1 MKILPAL
8 FVLLVFTLFISAS
21 AQTRPGTGPTKT
33 PSPGTPPQPPPLGVP
48 IRGSIFLSG
57 QVVLDDGSELTEPV
71 AIQTICKGQKRTVA
85 HSDFHGG
92 FSFELGSQN
101 PMADIAGMTDAETDT
116 SGSDTMSSRR
126 RTAQR
131 DYRDCELQA
140 VLPGFSSELI
150 QLSSKIF
157 DFGSSDIGRV
167 ALHRLAHVDGLT
179 ISVTSAL
186 APGPAR
192 KAFEKGREQEKKS
205 QWDKARESFEK
216 AVQLY
221 PQYAIAWYELGRVQL
236 QDKDMTGARQSFD
249 QARAAD
255 PKYVSPYNALAQLAA
270 SEKRWPDVVEIT
282 DKLLKLNPVDFPEA
296 WLWNSVGN
304 YVGQNFQAAEN
315 SARQG
320 IKHDETHRIPKLE
333 YLLGM
338 LLMRKQDY
346 SGASQHMRQYLSLE
360 TQPAELDEAR
370 KQLAEI
376 ERHSSSAGLPSSSPP
391 K

>member
-8 FVLLVFTLFISAS
+8 VALLVFTLPTCAS
-21 AQTRPGTGPTKT
+21 AQTRPGTGPSNTPT
-33 PSPGTPPQPPPLGVP
+33 PSRPPQPPQLGTPV
-48 IRGSIFLSG
+48 RGTIFLSG
-57 QVVLDDGSELTEPV
+57 RVVLDDGSELTEPV
-71 AIQTICKGQKRTVA
+71 AIQTICRGQKRTVTR
-85 HSDFHGG
+85 SDFHGG

-101 PMADIAGMTDAETDT
+101 PMANVAGISDAETDN
-116 SGSDTMSSRR
+116 SWSDSMTSSRR
-126 RTAQR
+126 GQR

-150 QLSSKIF
+150 QLSAKISEF
-157 DFGSSDIGRV
+157 ESSDIGRV
-167 ALHRLAHVDGLT
+167 TLHRLAHVDGLT

-186 APGPAR
+186 APSGAR
-192 KAFEKGREQEKKS
+192 KAFDKGREQEKKS

-221 PQYAIAWYELGRVQL
+221 PQYAVAWYELGRVQ
-236 QDKDMTGARQSFD
+236 QQEKNMTGARQSFD

-255 PKYVSPYNALAQLAA
+255 PKYVSPYNALAKLGA
-270 SEKRWPDVVEIT
+270 SEKRWADVVEIT
-282 DKLLKLNPVDFPEA
+282 DKLLRLNPVDFPEA
-296 WLWNSVGN
+296 WLLNSVGN
-304 YVGQNFQAAEN
+304 CSGQNFEAAEN

-320 IKHDETHRIPKLE
+320 IKVDESHRTPKLE
-333 YLLGM
+333 YVLGM
-338 LLMRKQDY
+338 LLLRKQDY
-346 SGASQHMRQYLSLE
+346 AGASQHMQQYLSLT

-376 ERHSSSAGLPSSSPP
+376 ERHSSSAGLPSSSPQ

>member
-21 AQTRPGTGPTKT
+21 AQTRPGTGPSKPPT
-33 PSPGTPPQPPPLGVP
+33 PSTPPQPPSLGAPV
-48 IRGSIFLSG
+48 RGSIFLSG
-57 QVVLDDGSELTEPV
+57 RVVLDDGSELTEPV

-92 FSFELGSQN
+92 FSFELGSQS
-101 PMADIAGMTDAETDT
+101 PVADIAGMTDAETDT
-116 SGSDTMSSRR
+116 SWSDTMSSQRR
-126 RTAQR
+126 SSQR
-131 DYRDCELQA
+131 DYRECELQA

-150 QLSSKIF
+150 QLSSKIS

-167 ALHRLAHVDGLT
+167 SLHRLAHVDGLT

-186 APGPAR
+186 APGAAR
-192 KAFEKGREQEKKS
+192 KAFEKGREQERKS

-221 PQYAIAWYELGRVQL
+221 PQYAVAWYELGRVQL
-236 QDKDMTGARQSFD
+236 QDKNMTGARQAFD

-255 PKYVSPYNALAQLAA
+255 PKYVSPYNALAQVAA

-282 DKLLKLNPVDFPEA
+282 DQLLKLNPVDFPEA

-304 YVGQNFQAAEN
+304 YVGQNFEAAEN

-320 IKHDETHRIPKLE
+320 IKLDETHRIPKLE

-346 SGASQHMRQYLSLE
+346 AGASQHMRQYLSLV

-376 ERHSSSAGLPSSSPP
+376 ERHSSSAGLPPSSPP

>member
-1 MKILPAL
+1 MKILLAV
-8 FVLLVFTLFISAS
+8 FALLVFTLSAS
-21 AQTRPGTGPTKT
+21 AQTRPGTGPTKPPT
-33 PSPGTPPQPPPLGVP
+33 PSRPPQPPPSLGTPV
-48 IRGSIFLSG
+48 RGSIFLSG
-57 QVVLDDGSELTEPV
+57 RVVLDDGAELTEPV

-101 PMADIAGMTDAETDT
+101 PMADVAGMTDAESDT
-116 SGSDTMSSRR
+116 SWSDTMTSRPSA
-126 RTAQR
+126 AQR

-150 QLSSKIF
+150 QLSSKIV
-157 DFGSSDIGRV
+157 DFGSSDIGRIT
-167 ALHRLAHVDGLT
+167 LHRLAHVDGLT
-179 ISVTSAL
+179 ISVTSAQ
-186 APGPAR
+186 APGAAR

-221 PQYAIAWYELGRVQL
+221 PQYAVAWYELGRVQL
-236 QDKDMTGARQSFD
+236 QDKNMTGARQSFD

-255 PKYVSPYNALAQLAA
+255 PKYVSPYNALAQVAA

-282 DKLLKLNPVDFPEA
+282 DQLLKLNPVDFPEA

-304 YVGQNFQAAEN
+304 YVGQNFAAAEN

-320 IKHDETHRIPKLE
+320 LKLDEAHRIPKLE

>member
-1 MKILPAL
+1 MKILLAV
-8 FVLLVFTLFISAS
+8 FALLVFPLSAS
-21 AQTRPGTGPTKT
+21 AQTRPGTGPTKPPT
-33 PSPGTPPQPPPLGVP
+33 PSRPPQPPPSLGAPV
-48 IRGSIFLSG
+48 RGSIFLSG
-57 QVVLDDGSELTEPV
+57 RVVLDDGSELTEPV

-101 PMADIAGMTDAETDT
+101 PMADVAGITDAETDT
-116 SGSDTMSSRR
+116 SWSDTMTSRPR
-126 RTAQR
+126 AQR

-140 VLPGFSSELI
+140 VLPGFSSQLI

-157 DFGSSDIGRV
+157 DLGSSDIGRV
-167 ALHRLAHVDGLT
+167 TLHRLAHVEGLT
-179 ISVTSAL
+179 ISVTSAQ
-186 APGPAR
+186 APGAAR
-192 KAFEKGREQEKKS
+192 KAFEKGRELEKKS

-221 PQYAIAWYELGRVQL
+221 PQYAVAWYELGRVQL
-236 QDKDMTGARQSFD
+236 QDKNMTGARQSFD

-255 PKYVSPYNALAQLAA
+255 PKYVSPYNALAQVAA

-304 YVGQNFQAAEN
+304 YVGQNFEAAEN

-320 IKHDETHRIPKLE
+320 LKLDEAHRIPKLE

-346 SGASQHMRQYLSLE
+346 AGASQHMQQYLSLA

>member
-1 MKILPAL
+1 MKILLVVFA
-8 FVLLVFTLFISAS
+8 LLVFTLSTS
-21 AQTRPGTGPTKT
+21 AQTRPGAGPTKPPT
-33 PSPGTPPQPPPLGVP
+33 PSRPPQPPPSLGTPV
-48 IRGSIFLSG
+48 RGSIYLSG
-57 QVVLDDGSELTEPV
+57 RVVLDDGSELTEPA

-85 HSDFHGG
+85 YSDFHGG

-101 PMADIAGMTDAETDT
+101 PMADVAGMTDAETDT
-116 SGSDTMSSRR
+116 SWSDTMTSRSR
-126 RTAQR
+126 AAQR

-157 DFGSSDIGRV
+157 DFGSIDIGRV

-186 APGPAR
+186 APGAAR

-221 PQYAIAWYELGRVQL
+221 PQYAVAWYELGRVQQ
-236 QDKDMTGARQSFD
+236 QDKNMTGARQSFD

-255 PKYVSPYNALAQLAA
+255 PKYVSPYNALAQVAA

-282 DKLLKLNPVDFPEA
+282 DKLLKLDPVDFPEA

-304 YVGQNFQAAEN
+304 YVGQNFEAAEN

-320 IKHDETHRIPKLE
+320 LKLDEAHRIPKLE

-346 SGASQHMRQYLSLE
+346 AGASQHMQQYLSLA

-376 ERHSSSAGLPSSSPP
+376 ERHSSSAGLPSSSPH